1 MPESMEPISERRIL
15 ALSLD
20 WQGFGFAVFDG
31 PNDLLD
37 FGTRNFRRK
46 VKIPL
51 EAKILL
57 LLDANQ
63 PDVLVMATPTTPA
76 RKKIAAK
83 IARGA
88 KAEKIPLVFVSGADI
103 RKALAPVGKSKYQ
116 IAHAIAERYPELQFR
131 LPSPRKSYQSEK
143 FGITI
148 FEAAAAGFAYYGLKI
163 AS

>member
-1 MPESMEPISERRIL
+1 MKPFFERRIL

-31 PNDLLD
+31 PNDLID

-63 PDVLVMATPTTPA
+63 PDVLVVATPTTAA
-76 RKKIAAK
+76 RKKIAAR
-83 IARGA
+83 IAKVT
-88 KAEKIPLVFVSGADI
+88 KAEKVSLVFVSGADI
-103 RKALAPVGKSKYQ
+103 RKAFAPVNQSKYQ

-131 LPSPRKSYQSEK
+131 LPSTRKSYQSKK

-148 FEAAAAGFAYYGLKI
+148 FEAAAAGFVYYGLKI
-163 AS
+163 TPPKP

>member
-1 MPESMEPISERRIL
+1 MKPVSERRIL

-20 WQGFGFAVFDG
+20 WQGFGFAALDG
-31 PNDLLD
+31 PDDLID

-63 PDVLVMATPTTPA
+63 PDVLVVATPTTAA

-83 IARGA
+83 IAKVA
-88 KAEKIPLVFVSGADI
+88 KAEKIPLVFISGADI
-103 RKALAPVGKSKYQ
+103 RKAFARVGKSKYQ
-116 IAHAIAERYPELQFR
+116 IARAMAERYPELQFR
-131 LPSPRKSYQSEK
+131 LPSPRKAYQSEK

-148 FEAAAAGFAYYGLKI
+148 FEAAAAGVCYYGLKV
-163 AS
+163 AAP

>member
-1 MPESMEPISERRIL
+1 MKPISARRIL

-20 WQGFGFAVFDG
+20 WQGFGFAAFDS
-31 PNDLLD
+31 PDDLID

-63 PDVLVMATPTTPA
+63 PDVLIVTTPTTAA
-76 RKKIAAK
+76 RKRITAK
-83 IARGA
+83 IAKVA
-88 KAEKIPLVFVSGADI
+88 KVGKIPLVFVSGADI
-103 RKALAPVGKSKYQ
+103 RKTFAPVGKSKYQ
-116 IAHAIAERYPELQFR
+116 IARAISERYPELQFR

-148 FEAAAAGFAYYGLKI
+148 
-163 AS
+163 

>member
-1 MPESMEPISERRIL
+1 MKPISERRIL

-20 WQGFGFAVFDG
+20 WQGFGFAALDG
-31 PNDLLD
+31 PNDLID

-63 PDVLVMATPTTPA
+63 PDVLVVTTPTTTA
-76 RKKIAAK
+76 RKRIAAK
-83 IARGA
+83 IATVA
-88 KAEKIPLVFVSGADI
+88 KAEKIPLVFVSASDI
-103 RKALAPVGKSKYQ
+103 RKALARVGKSKYQ
-116 IAHAIAERYPELQFR
+116 IARAIAERYPELQFR
-131 LPSPRKSYQSEK
+131 VPLPRKPYQSEK

-148 FEAAAAGFAYYGLKI
+148 FEAAAAGFAYYGLKMHPET
-163 AS
+163 

>member
-1 MPESMEPISERRIL
+1 MKPISERRIL

-20 WQGFGFAVFDG
+20 WQGFGFASFDG
-31 PNDLLD
+31 PNDLID

-51 EAKILL
+51 EAKTLL

-63 PDVLVMATPTTPA
+63 PDVLVMATQTTAA

-83 IARGA
+83 IARVA
-88 KAEKIPLVFVSGADI
+88 KAEKIPLVFISGADI
-103 RKALAPVGKSKYQ
+103 RKAFAPVNESKYQ
-116 IAHAIAERYPELQFR
+116 IAHTIAQRYPELQFR

-148 FEAAAAGFAYYGLKI
+148 FEAAAAGFAYYGLK
-163 AS
+163 SHPET